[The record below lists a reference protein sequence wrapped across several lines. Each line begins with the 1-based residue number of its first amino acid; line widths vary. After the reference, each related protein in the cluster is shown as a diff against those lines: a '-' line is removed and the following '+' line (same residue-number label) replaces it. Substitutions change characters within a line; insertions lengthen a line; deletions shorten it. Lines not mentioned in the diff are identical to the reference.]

1 MDKDI
6 LRIVII
12 SIGALVIIG
21 MLAWHF
27 FKSRR
32 GRGIGFFDDGDP
44 LEKIDESLVI
54 DTKDDDFD
62 IIPLGSVNSEDNLDG
77 SQLNDS
83 FNSVEKVA
91 DAYQPELKHHAA
103 EVEPE
108 PLKEVPDIMQFG
120 IVAVE
125 GKSFNGK
132 QLRQALEKVGLK
144 FGSNQIFERLD
155 EYDQVDFAV
164 ASIVEPGIFP
174 KQDFDSFTCPG
185 ITFFFQPKLV
195 NDALVVFDDLIETI
209 HIISSELGGIRWDG
223 RRQILT
229 SDTEKQLRDLLVQ
242 KNLKL

>member
-12 SIGALVIIG
+12 AIGALVIAG

-27 FKSRR
+27 FKNKRKY
-32 GRGIGFFDDGDP
+32 GDVFYDDDS
-44 LEKIDESLVI
+44 LEKIDESLII
-54 DTKDDDFD
+54 DTKDDDFE
-62 IIPLGSVNSEDNLDG
+62 IIPLGSVNADEEPDDV
-77 SQLNDS
+77 QLNDKLDP
-83 FNSVEKVA
+83 VEEVT

-103 EVEPE
+103 KAE
-108 PLKEVPDIMQFG
+108 PLKEIPDILQFG

-125 GKSFNGK
+125 GQSFNGE
-132 QLRQALEKVGLK
+132 QLQKAFDKVGLK

-164 ASIVEPGIFP
+164 ACIVEPGVFP

-209 HIISSELGGIRWDG
+209 HIIATELGGIMWDQ
-223 RRQILT
+223 RRQPLT
-229 SDTEKQLRDLLVQ
+229 LETQQQIRELLVK

>member
-12 SIGALVIIG
+12 IIGALVIAG
-21 MLAWHF
+21 MLVWHF
-27 FKSRR
+27 FKNRR
-32 GRGIGFFDDGDP
+32 NRGEGFYDDDP
-44 LEKIDESLVI
+44 LEKIDESLII

-62 IIPLGSVNSEDNLDG
+62 IIPLGSVNADEELDDVL
-77 SQLNDS
+77 LNDRLDP
-83 FNSVEKVA
+83 VEEVT

-103 EVEPE
+103 KPE
-108 PLKEVPDIMQFG
+108 PLKEIPDILQFG

-125 GKSFNGK
+125 GQNFNGK
-132 QLRQALEKVGLK
+132 QLQKAFDKVGLK

-164 ASIVEPGIFP
+164 ASIVEPGVFP

-209 HIISSELGGIRWDG
+209 HIIAAELGGIMWDQQ
-223 RRQILT
+223 RQPLT
-229 SDTEKQLRDLLVQ
+229 LETQQQIRELLVQ